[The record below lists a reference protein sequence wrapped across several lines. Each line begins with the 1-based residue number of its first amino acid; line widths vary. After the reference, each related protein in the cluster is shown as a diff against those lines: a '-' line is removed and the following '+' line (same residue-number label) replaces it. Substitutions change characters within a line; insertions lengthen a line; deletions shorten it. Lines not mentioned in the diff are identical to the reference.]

1 MNDLDNLHPDKVE
14 QIYKQIGKNV
24 QKIRKSKKI
33 SQLKLSLAMGY
44 KSVSVVSCGEIYHR
58 KIHFNIEHL
67 VKIAYILQVD
77 LKDFFEDIN
86 IYM

>member
-1 MNDLDNLHPDKVE
+1 
-14 QIYKQIGKNV
+14 
-24 QKIRKSKKI
+24 
-33 SQLKLSLAMGY
+33 MGY